1 MCLRVPAAGRTAA
14 AELSAP
20 LQSIAA
26 ASDLHHRAP
35 THGHVAR
42 RGAPFP

>member
-26 ASDLHHRAP
+26 ASDLHERVEVRAS
-35 THGHVAR
+35 G
-42 RGAPFP
+42 GG